1 MQTVDTTLENTPAAK
16 EIYNVLNK
24 YKTNVN
30 DIERISNY
38 IIETLGY
45 TKDEVIDELKDKVN
59 NIVKEDL
66 CTYQNIF
73 SYNDY
78 SIRNH
83 TTLNWNADNIKTN
96 GYKIKLNKNEYVY
109 ADSSIELHKGN
120 YIIKTI

>member
-45 TKDEVIDELKDKVN
+45 TKDEVIDELKDKVDS
-59 NIVKEDL
+59 IVKED
-66 CTYQNIF
+66 
-73 SYNDY
+73 
-78 SIRNH
+78 
-83 TTLNWNADNIKTN
+83 
-96 GYKIKLNKNEYVY
+96 
-109 ADSSIELHKGN
+109 
-120 YIIKTI
+120 